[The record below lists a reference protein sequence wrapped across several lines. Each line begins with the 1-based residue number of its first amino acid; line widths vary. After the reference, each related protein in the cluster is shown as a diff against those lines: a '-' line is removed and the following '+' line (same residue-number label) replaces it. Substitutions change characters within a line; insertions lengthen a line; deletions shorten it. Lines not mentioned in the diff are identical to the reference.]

1 MPLAKSLLLPL
12 ELIAAGLA
20 TDAAIQNKTYVSGMT
35 TLIISNN
42 EKKDIME
49 IVKAKS
55 LEESGL
61 LIKSVVET
69 IENEANEQKRWIS
82 WYISRYIRYQFL
94 ANLLAGEKIV
104 QAAEGMIRTVQD
116 F

>member
-1 MPLAKSLLLPL
+1 
-12 ELIAAGLA
+12 
-20 TDAAIQNKTYVSGMT
+20 MT

-61 LIKSVVET
+61 LIKNVVET
-69 IENEANEQKRWIS
+69 IENEASEQKRWIY
-82 WYISRYIRYQFL
+82 WYISRYIRY
-94 ANLLAGEKIV
+94 
-104 QAAEGMIRTVQD
+104 
-116 F
+116 

>member
-1 MPLAKSLLLPL
+1 
-12 ELIAAGLA
+12 
-20 TDAAIQNKTYVSGMT
+20 MT

-61 LIKSVVET
+61 LIKNVVET
-69 IENEANEQKRWIS
+69 IENEANEQKRWIY
-82 WYISRYIRYQFL
+82 WYISRYIRY
-94 ANLLAGEKIV
+94 
-104 QAAEGMIRTVQD
+104 
-116 F
+116 